1 MPTYPSARRHA
12 EGSAGGALDRFFH
25 LSAKGTSVRQEFI
38 AGLTSFVSVA
48 YIIAVVPA
56 MLADA
61 GMPRDAAVA
70 AVALTAA
77 CATMLM
83 GLFANF
89 PAIVAPGLGLS
100 AFFAYF
106 VVPVQGLS
114 WQAALGAVFVSG
126 VCFFLLTVTK
136 LRQMLAD
143 AIPMPL
149 KRAIVV
155 GIGLF
160 IAFIGLRGAGIVV
173 ASPSTL
179 VTLGRVCQPGTL
191 ISLAGLVLTAVLMH
205 RGWMSAML
213 AGMFATAVACM
224 ISGVSP
230 APASPGELVRLQIPD
245 LSPLFCQLDLRGALA
260 FGIVQI
266 VFTFTIVE
274 LFDNMGTLIGLAK
287 KASLMD
293 GKGRIENL
301 DRAFATDSVGTMASA
316 FIGCPTVTTY
326 IESATGIAQGARTGL
341 SSVFAGAFFLLALP
355 LAPLFSLVPA
365 YATAPVLVIVGSI
378 MMSEVVHIDFT
389 DLSEGLPCFLTIA
402 SMPLTYSIATG
413 FGFGFVSYSLLKLCT
428 GRRRE
433 VGPVMWAVSLLFAV
447 NFVLR

>member
-1 MPTYPSARRHA
+1 MPEDTKAATRVRQ
-12 EGSAGGALDRFFH
+12 GAGGALDRYFH
-25 LSAKGTSVRQEFI
+25 LSAKGTSVKQELI

-61 GMPRDAAVA
+61 GMPRDAAVV
-70 AVALTAA
+70 AVAVSAA

-89 PAIVAPGLGLS
+89 PAVVAPGLGLS

-114 WQAALGAVFVSG
+114 WQAGLGAVFVSG
-126 VCFFLLTVTK
+126 VCFFLLTVTR
-136 LRQMLAD
+136 LRQMLVD
-143 AIPMPL
+143 AVPMPL

-160 IAFIGLRGAGIVV
+160 ITFIGLRGAGIVV

-179 VTLGRVCQPGTL
+179 VTLGNFCQPGTL
-191 ISLAGLVLTAVLMH
+191 ISFAGLLLTAVLMH

-213 AGMFATAVACM
+213 SGMLATAAICM
-224 ISGVSP
+224 IAGVSP
-230 APASPGELVRLQIPD
+230 APATFRELVHPHLPD
-245 LSPLFCQLDLRGALA
+245 LAPLFCQLDFKGAMD

-287 KASLMD
+287 KAALMD
-293 GKGRIENL
+293 EKGNIQNL
-301 DRAFATDSVGTMASA
+301 DKAFATDSVGTMASA

-326 IESATGIAQGARTGL
+326 IESAAGIAQGARTGL
-341 SSVFAGAFFLLALP
+341 SSVFAGSLFLLALP

-365 YATAPVLVIVGSI
+365 YATAPVLVIVGAI
-378 MMSEVVHIDFT
+378 MMAEVVHIDFT
-389 DLSEGLPCFLTIA
+389 DLTEGLPCFLTIA
-402 SMPLTYSIATG
+402 TMPLTYSIATG
-413 FGFGFVSYSLLKLCT
+413 FGFGFVSYAFLKCCT
-428 GRRRE
+428 GRWRD
-433 VGPVMWAVSLLFAV
+433 VGPVMWVVSLLFVV
-447 NFVLR
+447 NFALR